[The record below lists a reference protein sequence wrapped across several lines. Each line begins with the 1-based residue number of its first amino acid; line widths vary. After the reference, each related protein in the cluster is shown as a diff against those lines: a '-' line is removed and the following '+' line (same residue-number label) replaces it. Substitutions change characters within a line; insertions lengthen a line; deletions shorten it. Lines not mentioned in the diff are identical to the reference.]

1 MWNLESNSIVK
12 FLNSERKVLHMGLII
27 GMAVATVASAVTQ
40 KIFSSVGKMDEA
52 QYLDLATKSGL
63 TVTALTVFAKVIKAI
78 AGLGA

>member
-1 MWNLESNSIVK
+1 
-12 FLNSERKVLHMGLII
+12 MGNTIII

-63 TVTALTVFAKVIKAI
+63 AITALSVFAGVIKAI
-78 AGLGA
+78 IKLG